1 MMQKIWRGIELSFQ
15 NWHKEFDE
23 FWRKHSKVSKSCAL
37 IGTFWA
43 KYILLELKWYI
54 GVIFHDT
61 EEWCKIW
68 KKKPDLWFGKWY
80 EEFGKFLPEHSK
92 VSKLERWW
100 DPFIQSKKC
109 MSLKFTKESCVMT
122 VKNDAK
128 NMERNWLAVSK
139 LTWGIWRIFDPSNR
153 KSQKLAL

>member
-1 MMQKIWRGIELSFQ
+1 MTQVLESLKKLHFNRHLLG
-15 NWHKEFDE
+15 
-23 FWRKHSKVSKSCAL
+23 KVHIA
-37 IGTFWA
+37 WA
-43 KYILLELKWYI
+43 KMVHRSYLSWHWRVMQNL
-54 GVIFHDT
+54 
-61 EEWCKIW
+61 
-68 KKKPDLWFGKWY
+68 KKKTDLWFGKWY

-100 DPFIQSKKC
+100 DPFIRSKKC

>member
-23 FWRKHSKVSKSCAL
+23 FWRKHSKVSKSCTF

-54 GVIFHDT
+54 WVIFHDT

-68 KKKPDLWFGKWY
+68 KKNRLVVWKM
-80 EEFGKFLPEHSK
+80 
-92 VSKLERWW
+92 V
-100 DPFIQSKKC
+100 
-109 MSLKFTKESCVMT
+109 
-122 VKNDAK
+122 
-128 NMERNWLAVSK
+128 
-139 LTWGIWRIFDPSNR
+139 WGIWQIFTRALESLKIGTLMGSFYP
-153 KSQKLAL
+153 KQKMYELKVYKGVMCHDSEEWCKKYGAELTCRFKIDLRNLTNFWPE

>member
-1 MMQKIWRGIELSFQ
+1 MTQTLESLKKLRFNRHLLG
-15 NWHKEFDE
+15 
-23 FWRKHSKVSKSCAL
+23 KVYIA
-37 IGTFWA
+37 WA
-43 KYILLELKWYI
+43 KMVHRSYLSWHWRVMQNL
-54 GVIFHDT
+54 
-61 EEWCKIW
+61 
-68 KKKPDLWFGKWY
+68 KKKTDLWFGKWY

-100 DPFIQSKKC
+100 DPFIRSKKC